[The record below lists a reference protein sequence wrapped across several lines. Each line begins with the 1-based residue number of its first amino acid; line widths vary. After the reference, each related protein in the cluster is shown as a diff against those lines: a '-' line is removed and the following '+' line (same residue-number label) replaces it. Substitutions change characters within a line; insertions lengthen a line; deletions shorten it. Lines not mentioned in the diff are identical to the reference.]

1 MASSEA
7 QLTLVLKARDLAA
20 GAVDKL
26 GDKIEGVAST
36 ATRTAGRIGS
46 AFAGL
51 GGALANGVGN
61 AVETLSSGGG
71 LGTALLGLGTYMA
84 GQLAEQFAGSFI
96 ERIAGSGFIA
106 VLTAP
111 LAAAGTAIGGLISA
125 AIPIGMALLPVILI
139 GALVAAIAVLIA
151 NPDIRNKVIG
161 FVQDLVGHLVD
172 ALGTALRV
180 LPQVIGDAFGAAWS
194 FVVDSLL
201 PFILQMV
208 ELWFTLPARLVT
220 LGAEIVHTII
230 DGLSSLPGKV
240 ADVVGNAFRSL
251 KLDIGPFHISGGGVT
266 VDLPQI
272 DVPHFAGGVRNFRGG
287 AALVGELGPELVRLP
302 RGSDVLN
309 HRQLADQV
317 GGGGDAFT
325 IVGVSRAELARI
337 ANEGLYVQLRR
348 AGTGG

>member
-26 GDKIEGVAST
+26 GDKISGVADT
-36 ATRTAGRIGS
+36 AARTAGRIGS
-46 AFAGL
+46 AFAGIGSSLAVGLGSAVDSLSTGGSLGDAMLTL
-51 GGALANGVGN
+51 GGF
-61 AVETLSSGGG
+61 
-71 LGTALLGLGTYMA
+71 MA
-84 GQLAEQFAGSFI
+84 GELTENFAGSFI
-96 ERIAGSGFIA
+96 EKIAGSGFIA

-111 LAAAGTAIGGLISA
+111 LAAAGTAIGGLIAA
-125 AIPIGMALLPVILI
+125 AIPIGMALLPVILV
-139 GALVAAIAVLIA
+139 GALVAAIAVLIV
-151 NPDIRNKVIG
+151 NPEIRGKVVG

-172 ALGTALRV
+172 ALGTALKV

-309 HRQLADQV
+309 HRELAAAG
-317 GGGGDAFT
+317 GGGGDAYT
-325 IVGVSRAELARI
+325 IVGVSRDELARI
-337 ANEGLYVQLRR
+337 AAEGLYVQLRR